1 MSSIEKL
8 RWCFFEAPR
17 KFSAEA
23 MELHCCRKGKS
34 FERSITLKKQW
45 GGLLIYVLVVVV
57 SLTVAGQQQ
66 AFAQAP
72 AGGAPAQTPA
82 AAAPSSLQ
90 PLPNPSMLALMSS
103 VEPSHTIYYGP

>member
-23 MELHCCRKGKS
+23 MELHCCRKSKS
-34 FERSITLKKQW
+34 FERSVTLKKQW
-45 GGLLIYVLVVVV
+45 GGLLIYILMVVV

-66 AFAQAP
+66 AFAQPPAAGSSAQAP
-72 AGGAPAQTPA
+72 AD
-82 AAAPSSLQ
+82 APSTPHPMPNHSMTY
-90 PLPNPSMLALMSS
+90 PLSTA
-103 VEPSHTIYYGP
+103 